1 MQPRGWIPICWLQAS
16 DKSHSP
22 ADAGAPDSAPCPE
35 EPGDIEDL
43 AMPPTAA
50 MAAAVQFSNTPPAA
64 LAAHSASV
72 STAAPLPQAVATD
85 QKYCQQPAEHAEPA
99 ELKLR
104 PAESAAVIGSQ
115 SDARLGHNAEHAEVE
130 QTQSTGL
137 QLPPGIHACAA
148 ASASCAE
155 CSSSREDNKV
165 PSVELKEGACCLESS
180 SVEDVIGTLLEA
192 GRTMDGI
199 ERLDSAAEEPA
210 RWEPGSKL
218 ALMVPLLCSKGVLV
232 GRGIVG
238 GRGGRGGQR
247 QVCPLGCVLSRHIL
261 PPAEQTC

>member
-1 MQPRGWIPICWLQAS
+1 MQPRGWIPICCLQAS
-16 DKSHSP
+16 DNSHSP
-22 ADAGAPDSAPCPE
+22 ADAGAPDSAPCPG

-50 MAAAVQFSNTPPAA
+50 SAAAMAAAVQFSNIPPAA
-64 LAAHSASV
+64 VAAHSASV
-72 STAAPLPQAVATD
+72 SAAAPLPQAVATD

-115 SDARLGHNAEHAEVE
+115 SDARLGHNAEHAEFK
-130 QTQSTGL
+130 QPQSTGL
-137 QLPPGIHACAA
+137 QLPPGMHACAA

-155 CSSSREDNKV
+155 CSSSREDDKV
-165 PSVELKEGACCLESS
+165 SSVELKEGACCLESS

-210 RWEPGSKL
+210 WWDPGSKL

-238 GRGGRGGQR
+238 LERGSETSLSLG
-247 QVCPLGCVLSRHIL
+247 VCSVSAHI
-261 PPAEQTC
+261 ATC